1 MNPRWVRHNKVSV
14 AIILYIILFTLIN
27 LVKPAFMYN
36 PDGTIKEFGVG
47 FRKKTII
54 PIWLISIFLAITSK
68 LHKIKRPEN
77 LNFYYKQ
84 ALVRKSHR
92 FNTSLDKPTA
102 LNRYL
107 K

>member
-14 AIILYIILFTLIN
+14 AIILYIILFALVN

-54 PIWLISIFLAITSK
+54 PIWLISIFIAIIAYFSVM
-68 LHKIKRPEN
+68 
-77 LNFYYKQ
+77 YY
-84 ALVRKSHR
+84 VSIYR
-92 FNTSLDKPTA
+92 
-102 LNRYL
+102 
-107 K
+107 

>member
-14 AIILYIILFTLIN
+14 AIILYIILFTLVN

-54 PIWLISIFLAITSK
+54 PIWLISIFMAIIAYFSVMYYTSNY
-68 LHKIKRPEN
+68 R
-77 LNFYYKQ
+77 
-84 ALVRKSHR
+84 
-92 FNTSLDKPTA
+92 
-102 LNRYL
+102 
-107 K
+107 